1 MMKTKMTVGEFV
13 RKSMLF
19 KSDFAEV
26 TIRSFKNVNTLT
38 IGINNKFNE
47 KLTNEMKDTKIKFI
61 DKLAS
66 SGDEMVFD
74 LYIWHKKA
82 PEKSGAPSYLFGVK

>member
-1 MMKTKMTVGEFV
+1 MTVGEFV

-19 KSDFAEV
+19 KSTFAEI

-61 DKLAS
+61 DKLAL
-66 SGDEMVFD
+66 SGDEMVID
-74 LYIWHKKA
+74 LYI
-82 PEKSGAPSYLFGVK
+82 

>member
-19 KSDFAEV
+19 KSNFSEV

-38 IGINNKFNE
+38 IGINSKFNE
-47 KLTNEMKDTKIKFI
+47 KLTNEMKDTRIKYI
-61 DKLAS
+61 DEFVLS
-66 SGDEMVFD
+66 DDEMVFD
-74 LYIWHKKA
+74 LYI
-82 PEKSGAPSYLFGVK
+82 

>member
-19 KSDFAEV
+19 KSNFSEV

-38 IGINNKFNE
+38 IGINSKFNE
-47 KLTNEMKDTKIKFI
+47 KLTNEMKDIRIKYI
-61 DKLAS
+61 DEFVLS
-66 SGDEMVFD
+66 DDEMVFD
-74 LYIWHKKA
+74 LYI
-82 PEKSGAPSYLFGVK
+82 

>member
-1 MMKTKMTVGEFV
+1 MTIGEFV

-19 KSDFAEV
+19 KANFAEV

-74 LYIWHKKA
+74 LYI
-82 PEKSGAPSYLFGVK
+82 

>member
-19 KSDFAEV
+19 KANFAEV
-26 TIRSFKNVNTLT
+26 TIRSFKNVNTFT

-61 DKLAS
+61 DKLAT
-66 SGDEMVFD
+66 SGDAIIFD
-74 LYIWHKKA
+74 LYI
-82 PEKSGAPSYLFGVK
+82 

>member
-1 MMKTKMTVGEFV
+1 MMKTKMTIGEFV

-19 KSDFAEV
+19 KSTFAEI

-47 KLTNEMKDTKIKFI
+47 KLINEMKDTKIKFI

-66 SGDEMVFD
+66 SGDEMVID
-74 LYIWHKKA
+74 LYI
-82 PEKSGAPSYLFGVK
+82 

>member
-1 MMKTKMTVGEFV
+1 MTVGEFV

-19 KSDFAEV
+19 KANFAEV
-26 TIRSFKNVNTLT
+26 TVRSFKNVNTFT

-61 DKLAS
+61 DKLGT
-66 SGDEMVFD
+66 SGDAIIFD
-74 LYIWHKKA
+74 LYI
-82 PEKSGAPSYLFGVK
+82 

>member
-19 KSDFAEV
+19 KSNFSEV

-38 IGINNKFNE
+38 IGINSKFNE
-47 KLTNEMKDTKIKFI
+47 KLANEMKDTRIKYI
-61 DKLAS
+61 DEFALS
-66 SGDEMVFD
+66 DDGIVFD
-74 LYIWHKKA
+74 LYI
-82 PEKSGAPSYLFGVK
+82 

>member
-19 KSDFAEV
+19 KSNFSEV

-38 IGINNKFNE
+38 IGINSKFNE
-47 KLTNEMKDTKIKFI
+47 KLTNEMKDTRIKYI
-61 DKLAS
+61 DKFVLSDDAI
-66 SGDEMVFD
+66 VFD
-74 LYIWHKKA
+74 LYI
-82 PEKSGAPSYLFGVK
+82 

>member
-19 KSDFAEV
+19 KSTFAEV

-38 IGINNKFNE
+38 IGINSKFDE
-47 KLTNEMKDTKIKFI
+47 KLTNEMKDTRIKYI
-61 DKLAS
+61 DEFAL
-66 SGDEMVFD
+66 SGDAIVFD
-74 LYIWHKKA
+74 LYI
-82 PEKSGAPSYLFGVK
+82 

>member
-1 MMKTKMTVGEFV
+1 MMKTKMTIGEFV
-13 RKSMLF
+13 RKSILF
-19 KSDFAEV
+19 KANFAEV

-47 KLTNEMKDTKIKFI
+47 KLANEMKDTKIKFI

-74 LYIWHKKA
+74 LYI
-82 PEKSGAPSYLFGVK
+82 